1 MATPFHGGGGARK
14 EVVPS
19 TPEDLR
25 HSAYAISDTGVS
37 KMNQVGSLCG
47 ALVSGLMMIGY
58 IFGRRVPEDDVS
70 CASELAFELH
80 ERFQDAL
87 GSKYCSVLRPFH
99 HKISADPSRN
109 IQGNCGEMYRTG
121 ARLAVEVILS
131 AREICPLC
139 PEVKLPASGE
149 GRVDDWALVH

>member
-1 MATPFHGGGGARK
+1 MATGFHGGGGAHK
-14 EVVPS
+14 EVVAEK
-19 TPEDLR
+19 PEDSR
-25 HSAYAISDTGVS
+25 HSAYAISDTSVS

-47 ALVSGLMMIGY
+47 ALVSGIMLIGY
-58 IFGRRVPEDDVS
+58 LFGRRVPEDDVT

-80 ERFQDAL
+80 KRFQETL
-87 GSKYCSVLRPFH
+87 GSRYCSVLRPFH

-109 IQGNCGEMYRTG
+109 LQGNCGEVYCTG

-139 PEVKLPASGE
+139 PEIKFPALEKGGSN
-149 GRVDDWALVH
+149 